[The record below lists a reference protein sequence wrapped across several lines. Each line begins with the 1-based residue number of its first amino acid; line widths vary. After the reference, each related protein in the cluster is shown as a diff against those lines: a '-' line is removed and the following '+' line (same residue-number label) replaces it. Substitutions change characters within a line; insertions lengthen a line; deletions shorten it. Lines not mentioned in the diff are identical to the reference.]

1 MKTSKRIIASLLCA
15 TMLLVSACGNGGQ
28 TTNSESEILQ
38 NNENDSSDTQAVG
51 DDDVIVIGVASDLK
65 TLDPGNCYEVFAN
78 MVLYGLYDNLFKFE
92 GSDVSNPQPC
102 LISDYT
108 VNEDNTEY
116 VFTLKDGLKFA
127 SGNPITSEDVKFSFN
142 RTKNIKGNM
151 SHTAEGIKSIE
162 TPDDQTVV
170 LTLSEPDGSF
180 LTKLASNAFCVLDSA
195 VLKENGGSD
204 AEDASSADIARA
216 YLDANSAGS
225 GPYVLSSWT
234 QNVEVVL
241 DRNDNY
247 WGEPAKASR
256 IIFKEIP
263 DANTQIQMLQKG
275 EIDVALSLGA
285 DHLDQLE
292 GQDGVTV
299 VAPLSMTTTFL
310 MMNEDETIGGPLAN
324 ADVQQAIRYAINY
337 SDLQILSGENS
348 VTPLSNVP
356 QGFVG
361 AEERPSDY
369 TNIEKAKE
377 LLVKAGYPDGFTTK
391 MTVANYS
398 SEGTQWTTM
407 AQKIKDDLSK
417 VNINVEIETGEIGVV
432 IDSYRQGKA
441 EFLFMHWAPD
451 YYDINNQLAFLPGMT
466 VGERANWAKTANPEL
481 TALGDKISVEL
492 DAEKRAADS
501 KAMQDIM
508 AESSPYA
515 FLIQHPKVVAYR
527 SDLAGVEY
535 NDLCKIQLATLE
547 HTAN

>member
-1 MKTSKRIIASLLCA
+1 MKKSKQIVAAVLCA
-15 TMLLVSACGNGGQ
+15 TMLFVSACGSGQ
-28 TTNSESEILQ
+28 TNSGNETSQ
-38 NNENDSSDTQAVG
+38 NNTSDSSTVESNDE
-51 DDDVIVIGVASDLK
+51 DDVIVIGVASDLK
-65 TLDPGNCYEVFAN
+65 TLDPGNSYEVFAN

-108 VNEDNTEY
+108 INDDNTEY
-116 VFTLKDGLKFA
+116 TFTLKDGLKFA
-127 SGNPITSEDVKFSFN
+127 SGNAITSEDVKFSFN
-142 RTKNIKGNM
+142 RMKNIKGNV
-151 SHTAEGIKSIE
+151 SHTAEGIQNIE
-162 TPDDQTVV
+162 APDEKTVIV
-170 LTLSEPDGSF
+170 TLAEPDGSF
-180 LTKLASNAFCVLDSA
+180 LTKLASNSFCVLDST
-195 VLKENGGSD
+195 VLKENGGTD
-204 AEDASSADIARA
+204 AEDASSTDTART

-225 GPYVLSSWT
+225 GPFVLSSWT

-263 DANTQIQMLQKG
+263 DTNTQIQMLQKG
-275 EIDVALSLGA
+275 EIDIALSLGA
-285 DHLDQLE
+285 DHVSQLE
-292 GQDGVTV
+292 GQDEVTV
-299 VAPLSMTTTFL
+299 VSPLSMTTTFL
-310 MMNEDETIGGPLAN
+310 MMNDDESIGGPLAN
-324 ADVQQAIRYAINY
+324 AEVQQAVRYAINY
-337 SDLQILSGENS
+337 ADLQILAGEGS
-348 VTPLSNVP
+348 VTPLANVP

-369 TNIEKAKE
+369 SNIEKAKE
-377 LLVKAGYPDGFTTK
+377 LLGKAGYADGFTTK

-466 VGERANWAKTANPEL
+466 VGERANWAADADPEL
-481 TALGDKISVEL
+481 TELSEQISTEL
-492 DAEKRAADS
+492 DVEKRAVDS
-501 KAMQDIM
+501 KAMQKRMDEI
-508 AESSPYA
+508 SPYA

-527 SDLAGVEY
+527 SDLLGVEY
-535 NDLCKIQLATLE
+535 NDLCKVQLATLR
-547 HTAN
+547 HSIN